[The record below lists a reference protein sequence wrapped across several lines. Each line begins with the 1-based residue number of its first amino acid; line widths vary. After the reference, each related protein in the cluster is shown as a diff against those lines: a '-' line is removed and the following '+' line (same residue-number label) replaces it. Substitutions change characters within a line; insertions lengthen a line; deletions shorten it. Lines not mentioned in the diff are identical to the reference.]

1 MTVHPPV
8 YIAGY
13 QSFSTQSPQQF
24 NSIYPKVNNISSIG
38 VTGNGTTGPFTGVIN
53 SQQAIILPN
62 VNQQQIGLLQGQV
75 LFSAIGDTGTGSTTG
90 MAMADVPL
98 VDTATGYKLNFGN
111 LYNVNSADYKAA
123 LANPP
128 TTIADA
134 NNVINYLTGDFS
146 VQFPYNTIVGTQI
159 TSQTVP
165 QVLSL
170 PQALLY
176 YSNTFTLRPV
186 PDQSYRV
193 NFEVY
198 QRPTALLSAGQ
209 YPELEEYWQ
218 YIAYGAAKK
227 IFEDRMDLESVALIL
242 PEYRKQ
248 ENLCLRRTIVQYTNE
263 RTATI
268 YTEQT
273 SYGAG
278 SGAWG
283 WGGGS
288 F

>member
-1 MTVHPPV
+1 LTVHPPV

-209 YPELEEYWQ
+209 YPELEEY
-218 YIAYGAAKK
+218 
-227 IFEDRMDLESVALIL
+227 
-242 PEYRKQ
+242 
-248 ENLCLRRTIVQYTNE
+248 
-263 RTATI
+263 
-268 YTEQT
+268 
-273 SYGAG
+273 
-278 SGAWG
+278 
-283 WGGGS
+283 
-288 F
+288 